1 MDNLDKRRRM
11 DKLFHG
17 IIFACT
23 FFGILI
29 LAVLLFTI
37 FKDGIQWINLSFFT
51 SFASR
56 FAAKSGILAP
66 LMGSLWVIT
75 LTTLFAFPTGVGAAI
90 YLEEY
95 APQNRLTSLIQL
107 NISNL
112 AGVPSIVY
120 GILGLAIFVNYMG
133 FGRSILSGALTLAL
147 LILPVIIVS
156 SQEALKSV
164 PMELRQGAFA
174 LGASKLQMVTH
185 VVLPYAMP
193 GILTGAILA
202 IARALGETAPLLMVG
217 AVTFIAF
224 TPSSIMDAFT
234 TLPMQIYAWSG
245 KPQADFHSL
254 AAAGIIVLLVV
265 LLLANALAIV
275 LRNKYQNRV

>member
-1 MDNLDKRRRM
+1 MDNLEKRRRL

-23 FFGILI
+23 FFGIFVLVI
-29 LAVLLFTI
+29 LLFTI
-37 FKDGIQWINLSFFT
+37 FRDGMKWVNFDFFMN
-51 SFASR
+51 FASR
-56 FAAKSGILAP
+56 FAAKSGIRAP
-66 LMGSLWVIT
+66 LMGSLWIIT

-95 APQNRLTSLIQL
+95 AVKNRMTSFIQL

-120 GILGLAIFVNYMG
+120 GILGLAIFVNFMG

-164 PMELRQGAFA
+164 PQELRQGAYA
-174 LGASKLQMVTH
+174 LGASRLQMVTH

-193 GILTGAILA
+193 GILTGTILA

-224 TPSSIMDAFT
+224 TPTGVMDAFT

-265 LLLANALAIV
+265 LLMANAIAII

>member
-11 DKLFHG
+11 DKIFHV
-17 IIFACT
+17 IIFLCT
-23 FFGILI
+23 LFGILVLGI
-29 LAVLLFTI
+29 LLFDI
-37 FKDGIQWINLSFFT
+37 LRDGIRWVNIDFMRN
-51 SFASR
+51 FASR
-56 FAAKSGILAP
+56 FPEKSGIKAALA
-66 LMGSLWVIT
+66 GSVWIIG

-95 APQNRLTSLIQL
+95 ARKNRWTGLVQL

-120 GILGLAIFVNYMG
+120 GILGLAVFVNLMG
-133 FGRSILSGALTLAL
+133 FGRTILSGALTLAL

-164 PMELRQGAFA
+164 PQELRTGAYA
-174 LGASKLQMVTH
+174 LGASKLQVVFH

-193 GILTGAILA
+193 GILTGTILA

-217 AVTFIAF
+217 AVSFIAF
-224 TPSSIMDAFT
+224 TPKGVTDAFT
-234 TLPMQIYAWSG
+234 TLPMQIYSWSSR
-245 KPQADFHSL
+245 PQADYHSL
-254 AAAGIIVLLVV
+254 AAAAIIVLVV
-265 LLLANALAIV
+265 VMLLANGLAIF
-275 LRNKYQNRV
+275 LRNKYQTRM